1 MHINVRCS
9 VRDNLPEL
17 KSRYIC
23 VIECRKKIHSG
34 NGERGAGFEN
44 VETADGREGI
54 LNVPIVMYRSSG
66 DNVAEDIFLL
76 RVRSALV
83 KPSAFTERRF

>member
-1 MHINVRCS
+1 M
-9 VRDNLPEL
+9 
-17 KSRYIC
+17 
-23 VIECRKKIHSG
+23 IECRKKIH

-76 RVRSALV
+76 RVRSGLGETV
-83 KPSAFTERRF
+83 RLWKEDFISDV

>member
-1 MHINVRCS
+1 M
-9 VRDNLPEL
+9 PEL

-23 VIECRKKIHSG
+23 VIECRKKIRSG
-34 NGERGAGFEN
+34 SGERGAGFEN
-44 VETADGREGI
+44 VEMADGRGGI

-76 RVRSALV
+76 RVRSALA
-83 KPSAFTERRF
+83 KPRTFTERRF